1 MYRVKSISGRD
12 IWNLAS
18 LQGEIE
24 EEPAQGFSPTG
35 SRGSS
40 WFPAI
45 TSIHG
50 DPPASTPIMVC
61 SSSFFILGLSWYSV
75 SGHARF

>member
-1 MYRVKSISGRD
+1 MFLEIRLHLPESRVKSISGRD

-50 DPPASTPIMVC
+50 DPPASTPIM
-61 SSSFFILGLSWYSV
+61 GYMW
-75 SGHARF
+75 GMAW